1 MTASIHQ
8 RLSRGLAFQGMSTIA
23 QSAITLVLM
32 PLVIKQAGAAPYGS
46 YVVVSSIITLV
57 SSFCTLGAGFNCRRR
72 LPSAPDAVIRSELF
86 IPNASFQLL
95 TAIFS
100 AILLAVGLP
109 LLNQHV
115 FRGEISLQTSTVLLA
130 VLAFWANNLADD
142 YFRYSHQI
150 PVISKAIVIRALLHP
165 SLIIAAPF
173 LGFPLTA
180 DTLIRLQATAYL
192 FVAAGLWW
200 RLSREVP
207 LAFRLS
213 AWGDHISDI
222 RQGFPLITAVMVEN
236 FLATADRYI
245 LAAFLAPAA
254 VGAYAVAC
262 ALGALVLLLPRMANS
277 ALLPTLSHAVDV
289 GRPDEARELLSSF
302 VQVFVMLALPFA
314 MGGLMLGEPLLVWLA
329 NEEVAAAA
337 RWVVPIA
344 AVSGALNGYSYLMFN
359 ALFVDRRTGVW
370 FKANATAA
378 VVSILLSLL
387 LIGYFRRIEVAAL
400 AAAVG
405 YALSLAIILRSDSW
419 RLQLDRMLL
428 AKSGAAALTMALALW
443 AARSLTFFNTHD
455 TLPVLLQVAVGG
467 AIYFMVLTTLG
478 GWTPKQFRQ
487 ALRL

>member
-1 MTASIHQ
+1 MSAATHQ
-8 RLSRGLAFQGMSTIA
+8 RLSRGLAFQGMSTVA

-32 PLVIKQAGAAPYGS
+32 PLVIKQAGAAPYGA

-57 SSFCTLGAGFNCRRR
+57 SSFCTLGAGFNCRRT
-72 LPSAPDAVIRSELF
+72 LPSAPDAATRSRLF

-95 TAIFS
+95 TASVS
-100 AILLAVGLP
+100 ALLLAVGLP
-109 LLNQHV
+109 LLNQHA
-115 FRGEISLQTSTVLLA
+115 FGGEITVQTSTVLLA
-130 VLAFWANNLADD
+130 VLAFWSNNLADD
-142 YFRYSHQI
+142 YFRYTHQI

-165 SLIIAAPF
+165 SFIVAASF

-180 DTLIRLQATAYL
+180 DTLVRLQAVAYL
-192 FVAAGLWW
+192 IVAAGLWW

-213 AWGDHISDI
+213 TLEDHKSDI

-262 ALGALVLLLPRMANS
+262 ALGALVLLLPRIANS
-277 ALLPTLSHAVDV
+277 ALLPTLSHAVDE
-289 GRPDEARELLSSF
+289 GRPDDAQELLRSF
-302 VQVFVMLALPFA
+302 LQVFVMLALPFA
-314 MGGLMLGEPLLVWLA
+314 MGGLMLAEPLLVWLA
-329 NEEVAAAA
+329 NGEVAAVA

-344 AVSGALNGYSYLMFN
+344 AVSGTLNGYSYLMFN

-387 LIGYFRRIEVAAL
+387 LIGWLRRIEVAAL

-405 YALSLAIILRSDSW
+405 YAVSLAIILRSGSW
-419 RLQLDRMLL
+419 RLHLDRMLL
-428 AKSGAAALTMALALW
+428 AKSGTAALTMALTLW
-443 AARSLTFFNTHD
+443 AARSLAFFQTAD
-455 TLPVLLQVAVGG
+455 TLPVLLQVACGG
-467 AIYFMVLTTLG
+467 TVYFMVLAALG
-478 GWTPKQFRQ
+478 GWTPNQFRR